1 MRFNKQIR
9 HHPLFK
15 IYTWFDPCGITNILF
30 LAIVTKSYPTAFY
43 TMENF
48 FKIHV
53 QDRDIVFSQ
62 SEGRL
67 YYFDTAA
74 EEDFDGVILTS
85 VLDCTLDKTCL
96 LITLEENLY

>member
-9 HHPLFK
+9 HQSLFI
-15 IYTWFDPCGITNILF
+15 IYTWFDPRGITNTLS
-30 LAIVTKSYPTAFY
+30 LAIMTKNYPTSFY
-43 TMENF
+43 TMDSF